1 MSKINL
7 TDNQLIEWNNNRSYN
22 PLSKRKIKQDGP
34 IYKKIKQ
41 IYDDK
46 IKNKQDIIVDNYQ
59 NHRRNKIDPILL
71 TDLPLNNMKE
81 KDLFKFE
88 YKWNPYTGERLNE
101 KDECGPLYF
110 DPNSLIHYFHSNR
123 LNNLWISEAYENNE
137 YVQGHYGD
145 ALGKFPDFEIVG
157 RGKHPEW
164 YLFRLPIVDCYLMKD
179 HFLQSITMGPILT
192 NKEIKN
198 IYNLS
203 KRYKNFYKD
212 TFGYKRPNLVKMKEI
227 YDIATNPCNLYEL
240 CKGSINEYELEQIKF
255 QINSDAVKSLI
266 SF

>member
-59 NHRRNKIDPILL
+59 NNRRNKIDPILL

-110 DPNSLIHYFHSNR
+110 DPNSLIHYFI
-123 LNNLWISEAYENNE
+123 NLLIK
-137 YVQGHYGD
+137 G
-145 ALGKFPDFEIVG
+145 FI
-157 RGKHPEW
+157 
-164 YLFRLPIVDCYLMKD
+164 
-179 HFLQSITMGPILT
+179 FL
-192 NKEIKN
+192 
-198 IYNLS
+198 
-203 KRYKNFYKD
+203 
-212 TFGYKRPNLVKMKEI
+212 
-227 YDIATNPCNLYEL
+227 
-240 CKGSINEYELEQIKF
+240 
-255 QINSDAVKSLI
+255 
-266 SF
+266 